1 MLGPGTIYLKQTIK
15 FKAPLYVDQPFTAKV
30 EVLRVWERRKMA
42 ELSTVCLA
50 DDGTK
55 LVDGTALVQTPSLP
69 PTPVAS
75 GFP

>member
-15 FKAPLYVDQPFTAKV
+15 FKAPLYVDQPFIAKV

-55 LVDGTALVQTPSLP
+55 LVDGTALVQTP
-69 PTPVAS
+69 
-75 GFP
+75 